1 MLHEWRQIIILE
13 EQQCARQIAT
23 KEHELTTCSKEEEN
37 HKASATED
45 KEHKNNPKIKKEHED
60 NTKEELHQKAS
71 FSDMETDDEASWVE
85 EGVDLRG
92 HSQLEEDSWV
102 EDGVDLRGHSQ
113 VEEDSRVQN
122 GEDSHGCSQ
131 VKGDDFQDKVNELI
145 LLYFLH
151 TKMFCGVPNV
161 RLLGCNSMI

>member
-45 KEHKNNPKIKKEHED
+45 KEHKNNPKVKKEHED

-92 HSQLEEDSWV
+92 HSQVEEDSWV
-102 EDGVDLRGHSQ
+102 QD
-113 VEEDSRVQN
+113 
-122 GEDSHGCSQ
+122 GEDSHGCSH
-131 VKGDDFQDKVNELI
+131 VEGDDFKDKVNDLI
-145 LLYFLH
+145 IAFFPTYRDVL
-151 TKMFCGVPNV
+151 
-161 RLLGCNSMI
+161 

>member
-45 KEHKNNPKIKKEHED
+45 KEHKNNPKVKKEHED

-131 VKGDDFQDKVNELI
+131 VEGDDFQDKVNELI
-145 LLYFLH
+145 IALFPAYKDVLRSP
-151 TKMFCGVPNV
+151 KC
-161 RLLGCNSMI
+161 

>member
-1 MLHEWRQIIILE
+1 MLHEWRQIIILV

-45 KEHKNNPKIKKEHED
+45 KEHKNNPKVKKEHED

-145 LLYFLH
+145 IALFPAYKDVLRSS
-151 TKMFCGVPNV
+151 K
-161 RLLGCNSMI
+161 R

>member
-1 MLHEWRQIIILE
+1 MLHEWRQIILE

-45 KEHKNNPKIKKEHED
+45 KEHKNNPKVKKEHED

-145 LLYFLH
+145 IALFPAYKDVLRSS
-151 TKMFCGVPNV
+151 K
-161 RLLGCNSMI
+161 R

>member
-45 KEHKNNPKIKKEHED
+45 KEHKNNPKVKKEHED

-85 EGVDLRG
+85 
-92 HSQLEEDSWV
+92 
-102 EDGVDLRGHSQ
+102 DGVDLRGHSQ
-113 VEEDSRVQN
+113 VEEDSWVQD
-122 GEDSHGCSQ
+122 GEDSHGCSH
-131 VKGDDFQDKVNELI
+131 VEGDDFKDKVNDLI
-145 LLYFLH
+145 ITLFPAYRDVLWSA
-151 TKMFCGVPNV
+151 K
-161 RLLGCNSMI
+161 R